1 MERLRGMKV
10 SELKKEIVRLELE
23 LNELKKQTKN
33 NAKEKQRDRKDG

>member
-23 LNELKKQTKN
+23 LNELKKQKN
-33 NAKEKQRDRKDG
+33 VKGKQRGRKDG